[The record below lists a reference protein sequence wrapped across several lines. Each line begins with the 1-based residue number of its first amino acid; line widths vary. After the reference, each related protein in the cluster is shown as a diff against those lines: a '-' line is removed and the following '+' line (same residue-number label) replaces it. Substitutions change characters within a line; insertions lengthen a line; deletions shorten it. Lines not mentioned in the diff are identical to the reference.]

1 MPMSMMQIVMARQ
14 LRILAVMNVSV
25 RHLSN
30 LVEVFWRREDERR
43 KGEMLLKIININNS
57 NLSRF

>member
-1 MPMSMMQIVMARQ
+1 MSMMQIVMARQ

-30 LVEVFWRREDERR
+30 LVNFFGEERTR
-43 KGEMLLKIININNS
+43 GEKGKCS
-57 NLSRF
+57 

>member
-30 LVEVFWRREDERR
+30 LVEDFWRREDKRR

>member
-1 MPMSMMQIVMARQ
+1 MPMSMMQIVMERQ

>member
-1 MPMSMMQIVMARQ
+1 MSMMQIVMERQ

-30 LVEVFWRREDERR
+30 LVEVFSRREDKRG
-43 KGEMLLKIININNS
+43 KWEMLLRIII
-57 NLSRF
+57 LTIVIYRDFK

>member
-14 LRILAVMNVSV
+14 PRILAVTNVSV

-30 LVEVFWRREDERR
+30 LVEVFLEKRGQEEKRGNALE
-43 KGEMLLKIININNS
+43 NNKY
-57 NLSRF
+57 

>member
-1 MPMSMMQIVMARQ
+1 MSMMQIVMAKQ

-30 LVEVFWRREDERR
+30 LVEVFWREDKRR
-43 KGEMLLKIININNS
+43 KGEMLLRIIILTIVIYRN
-57 NLSRF
+57 FK